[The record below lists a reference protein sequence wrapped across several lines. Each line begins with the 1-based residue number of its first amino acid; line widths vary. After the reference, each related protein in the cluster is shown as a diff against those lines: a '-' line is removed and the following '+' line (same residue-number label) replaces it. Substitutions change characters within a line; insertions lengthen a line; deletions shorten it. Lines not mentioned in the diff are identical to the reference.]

1 MKYYLKFLFTAIFP
15 AIIFILLPASLHAQM
30 FSIGDDETDRQQGIN
45 FYTLIGAS
53 WELADFSYHGSEEID
68 DRERLDFSDSV
79 IRFRL
84 DSPGLDLSLAFGG
97 DLTGMES
104 TSYLNLNGRLY
115 NSFPLTRSQNFML
128 LVPLQLTSDLK
139 QVRQNQSDAEF
150 LQSSLTIG
158 SGASTMFKLGDSVS
172 INLKATPNY
181 GFSFSQG
188 SLFGGNLFRFDGKGL
203 IYIHDVFGS
212 NALTFG
218 YYFDYR
224 KYNIEG
230 NLNDYDYTSHSITVG
245 YAF

>member
-1 MKYYLKFLFTAIFP
+1 MKYYLKFLFTAILP
-15 AIIFILLPASLHAQM
+15 ATIFILLPVSLNAQM
-30 FSIGDDETDRQQGIN
+30 FSIGDNEPERRQGIN
-45 FYTLIGAS
+45 FYTMVGAS
-53 WELADFSYHGSEEID
+53 WELADFSYHASEAID
-68 DRERLDFSDSV
+68 ERERLDFSDTV

-97 DLTGMES
+97 DLTGMEN

-115 NSFPLTRSQNFML
+115 NSFPIARSQNFMF

-139 QVRQNQSDAEF
+139 QVRHNQSDAEF

-158 SGASTMFKLGDSVS
+158 SGASAMFKLGDGIS
-172 INLKATPNY
+172 INLQATPNY

-188 SLFGGNLFRFDGKGL
+188 SLFGGNTFRFDGKGL
-203 IYIHDVFGS
+203 IFIHDVFGS
-212 NALTFG
+212 NALTLG

-230 NLNDYDYTSHSITVG
+230 NLKDYDYTSHSITVG